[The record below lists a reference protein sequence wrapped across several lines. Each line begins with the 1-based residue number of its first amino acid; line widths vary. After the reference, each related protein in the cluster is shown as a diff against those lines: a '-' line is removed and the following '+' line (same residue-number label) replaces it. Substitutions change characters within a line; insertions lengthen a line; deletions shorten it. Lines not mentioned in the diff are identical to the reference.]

1 MPTPFANTL
10 RSLNAD
16 RFRGSLIGLG
26 VAVVLLI
33 AWSSWFFL
41 ARMTIYEVSASA
53 VVARDGF
60 VLADFPSA
68 KLDRIHRGQAAWLH
82 PVPDPAEQPANVP
95 AVVFDI
101 IGSPS
106 VELTRVRL
114 FPMPD
119 RDQNQVLLPGQKVRV
134 EIEVESVS
142 PASLVLRTS
151 GFSTDTSGV
160 ALSPRPQQG
169 R

>member
-1 MPTPFANTL
+1 MPAPFANTL

-33 AWSSWFFL
+33 AWGGWFLL
-41 ARMTIYEVSASA
+41 ARITIYEASASA

-60 VLADFPSA
+60 VVADFPSA
-68 KLDRIHRGQAAWLH
+68 ALERIRRGQAAWLH
-82 PVPDPAEQPANVP
+82 PVPDAGEQPVIVP

-101 IGSPS
+101 KFSSAESIP
-106 VELTRVRL
+106 VKL
-114 FPMPD
+114 FPMLD
-119 RDQNQVLLPGQKVRV
+119 RDPNKILLEGQKIRV
-134 EIEVESVS
+134 EIEVDSVS
-142 PASLVLRTS
+142 PASLVLRTL
-151 GFSTDTSGV
+151 GLSTDMPGI
-160 ALSPRPQQG
+160 ALSPRPPQG